1 MEKTEKKRV
10 TAGGK
15 VGRTH
20 KVTVQA
26 WELGQS
32 GMTKGHSL
40 PGLVGEAGLWWGHQ
54 LEGTGDSSGESGQW
68 GLWVGSN
75 SDRAAIPTIQRA
87 WLGAFYLL

>member
-20 KVTVQA
+20 KVTAQA

-32 GMTKGHSL
+32 GKTKGHWL
-40 PGLVGEAGLWWGHQ
+40 PGLVGETVLW
-54 LEGTGDSSGESGQW
+54 
-68 GLWVGSN
+68 
-75 SDRAAIPTIQRA
+75 
-87 WLGAFYLL
+87 